1 MAERRLTKLQQ
12 AAREVSDLQEAVSDA
27 IARDEHLELATWRIC
42 VVCKKHNRQC
52 VTRRVL
58 APSKMN
64 RWQQIHGTKP
74 SEHPPLQ
81 PRAASS
87 RKGAVLQCTR
97 LRPSSL
103 ATTPRPPGWRA
114 PPAR

>member
-64 RWQQIHGTKP
+64 RWQQIHVR
-74 SEHPPLQ
+74 LQ
-81 PRAASS
+81 PE
-87 RKGAVLQCTR
+87 
-97 LRPSSL
+97 
-103 ATTPRPPGWRA
+103 
-114 PPAR
+114 